1 MALSSV
7 VRASRPAPRPRA
19 MRPVDL
25 VHLAKQCQGDEH
37 REHAML
43 RQFETRVSIYL
54 AWLSSATTNEDIAAT
69 LGTIIGSAT
78 AVGAVSVANLAR
90 AAEGQLAAGTS
101 PTPET
106 LADLA
111 HAIEEA
117 CAFIGDMLRKEPN

>member
-1 MALSSV
+1 MALSSA
-7 VRASRPAPRPRA
+7 VRTSRPAPRPRA

-25 VHLAKQCQGDEH
+25 VYLAKQCQGDEH
-37 REHAML
+37 REYAML
-43 RQFETRVSIYL
+43 RQFETRISLYL
-54 AWLSSATTNEDIAAT
+54 ARLSAATTTEDITAT

-78 AVGAVSVANLAR
+78 AVGAVSIANLAR
-90 AAEGQLAAGTS
+90 AAEDQLATGTS

-117 CAFIGDMLRKEPN
+117 RAFIGDMLR